1 MPQHVLLAD
10 DSTNVHRLV
19 RETLEPEGLQVTC
32 VDNGE
37 DALRLAVASPP
48 DLILADVTMPRLGG
62 LDLAARLRLEP
73 RCKALPVVF
82 LVGPFDEFDEE
93 RSRAVE
99 AFAQLPKPINP
110 LRLAAVVQEALNR
123 TQGVTMSIEDEDEAT
138 LLEQVSELPEPL
150 GLVRESL
157 DGLGEISEIQ
167 ELSELSDFSS
177 DFSEDAWNQAIRG
190 PESGSS
196 ALGGA
201 GASSTAPGS
210 LASGSAATG
219 SSAQRD
225 GFDAPMEGLELENAP
240 ALSDSGTGSPSSPL
254 SRAGEDADS
263 SVLAAAVQAQVQA
276 QVHEALMSLL
286 RPDLVVQLVRDTVR
300 EEVRRLL
307 PDLLKQAV
315 KVRIAELEQEVH
327 ALEADES

>member
-48 DLILADVTMPRLGG
+48 DLILADITMPRLGG

-93 RSRAVE
+93 RSRAVD

-157 DGLGEISEIQ
+157 EGLGEISEIQ

-177 DFSEDAWNQAIRG
+177 EFSEDAWNQAIRG

-201 GASSTAPGS
+201 APGS
-210 LASGSAATG
+210 AASGSTASGSATAGTSG
-219 SSAQRD
+219 PRD
-225 GFDAPMEGLELENAP
+225 SFDAPMEGQGLDNAP
-240 ALSDSGTGSPSSPL
+240 ALSDSSTGSPSPL